1 MPYFPLL
8 VIFLDPI
15 ITSVH
20 AHVHR
25 QTPGTQKAKLR
36 AKSWFSHSG
45 KYFQVLLSSLLTA
58 MGWYKQKKHHLV
70 PAATNSEIVCSE
82 STIAAIPPVN

>member
-1 MPYFPLL
+1 MPYFQLL

-45 KYFQVLLSSLLTA
+45 KYFQVLLLSLLTA
-58 MGWYKQKKHHLV
+58 VGWYEQKKCHLV
-70 PAATNSEIVCSE
+70 SAARNSEIVCSE
-82 STIAAIPPVN
+82 SMIAAIAPAN

>member
-8 VIFLDPI
+8 VMFLDPI

-25 QTPGTQKAKLR
+25 QTPGTQKTKLR

-58 MGWYKQKKHHLV
+58 VGWYKQKKYHLV

-82 STIAAIPPVN
+82 STIAAIPPLN

>member
-1 MPYFPLL
+1 MPYFQLL

-15 ITSVH
+15 ITAVH

-25 QTPGTQKAKLR
+25 QTPGTQKIKLR

-45 KYFQVLLSSLLTA
+45 KYFQVLLLSLLTA
-58 MGWYKQKKHHLV
+58 VGWYKQKKYHFVL
-70 PAATNSEIVCSE
+70 AARNSEIVCSE
-82 STIAAIPPVN
+82 SMIAAIPLVN